1 MENIRKI
8 VRNKI
13 YSDIF
18 YLNELKRLKGYNSIS
33 QPFDDYKT
41 EVYYHLEK
49 NYNFSYIVTAVLI
62 LKNLTLALT

>member
-13 YSDIF
+13 DSDIF
-18 YLNELKRLKGYNSIS
+18 YLNEFKRLKGYKSIS

-41 EVYYHLEK
+41 EVSITKKK
-49 NYNFSYIVTAVLI
+49 NCNFSYIVTAALI
-62 LKNLTLALT
+62 FKYLTLALT

>member
-13 YSDIF
+13 DSDIF
-18 YLNELKRLKGYNSIS
+18 YLNEFKRLKGYKSIS

-41 EVYYHLEK
+41 EVYNHKEK
-49 NYNFSYIVTAVLI
+49 KLQF
-62 LKNLTLALT
+62 